1 MKKIFS
7 KRMLVVA
14 LLFLVSLGGIN
25 FGIKYIKAKK
35 TENQFY
41 AEKVIQKLNIMS
53 EYEQSHKKIK
63 SYLEP
68 VSKSSDYIT
77 IATPD
82 GTIVCNTRATQYHDN
97 NYSNSYFGEALD
109 KAQSWDFN
117 LMHYKRNYIAE
128 IEIEEKVKSI
138 TDTKKDSLH
147 IGECLEIDKTK
158 ELSFPDSW
166 KVDDSWDLIKFKNP
180 IDPATYLPEEMQ
192 EKALDGF
199 NYFIFDYNLDE
210 FFQAANSPK
219 TVFIGD
225 IDNGFLEMI
234 YDKCIFGEKN
244 FTWPH
249 IVIYS
254 YDSSEYPDAIL
265 KKINTFTKLCCE
277 SGAGIRIIYSDD
289 KYQDF
294 EYYVE

>member
-7 KRMLVVA
+7 KRMLAVA

-35 TENQFY
+35 VDNQLY
-41 AEKVIQKLNIMS
+41 AESVIQKLNIC
-53 EYEQSHKKIK
+53 HKQ
-63 SYLEP
+63 
-68 VSKSSDYIT
+68 
-77 IATPD
+77 
-82 GTIVCNTRATQYHDN
+82 IVP
-97 NYSNSYFGEALD
+97 YSNSPKEIVVAVPNTSIVSNNNSRPYVDYMDLVEAFN
-109 KAQSWDFN
+109 KAQSWDFI
-117 LMHYKRNYIAE
+117 LMHYTHNYIAE

-192 EKALDGF
+192 EEAPDGF

-210 FFQAANSPK
+210 FFQAANSSK

-265 KKINTFTKLCCE
+265 KKINTFTKLCCK